1 MFEDKVIKS
10 KETIIINVPGVE
22 AWSLKELRNCCK
34 NNKVKGY
41 TKMNREQLIEEV
53 RNIIKKLRR

>member
-1 MFEDKVIKS
+1 MFEDKVVKS

-22 AWSLKELRNCCK
+22 SWSLKELRSCCK
-34 NNKVKGY
+34 NNKVTGY

-53 RNIIKKLRR
+53 RDIIKKLRR